1 MVATA
6 GSDAAADAVGVVVVV
21 VVDVF
26 APTLVG
32 ATVSEELLRWTGVS
46 EETCACDASEG
57 ASEVASACVETV
69 WLGPDASRLCSIAE
83 PRRRSRSSRSS
94 PGSDG
99 DASAIETSPVSSA
112 CSSAAGAGAG
122 AGASA
127 PAEGEEAEA

>member
-1 MVATA
+1 VVATA
-6 GSDAAADAVGVVVVV
+6 GSDAAADAVGVVVVVV

-122 AGASA
+122 SCTLYQARVKYS
-127 PAEGEEAEA
+127 